1 MKAQLIKAGWWG
13 MLVSFLGS
21 LPLGT
26 QNIVAT
32 SISIHDGAQQA
43 TLFSFGSLF
52 IELICVRIALM
63 LINRISKQ
71 IKLFIVFK
79 WVTALLLLAFACG
92 SFIAAI
98 EMKSFGDT
106 IFTSY
111 HIHPFLLGMLLSIL
125 NPLHI
130 PFWLGWSNVLM
141 DKNILT
147 SAKQFPAYMM
157 GIGTGTILGFQVFIV
172 GGNYVIQQLSAHQS
186 AINWSIGIVLCIT
199 ACIEI
204 YKLIYKTPAAEASLA

>member
-1 MKAQLIKAGWWG
+1 MKSQAIKIGWWG
-13 MLVSFLGS
+13 MLISFLGS
-21 LPLGT
+21 LPIGT
-26 QNIVAT
+26 QNVVVT
-32 SISIHDGAQQA
+32 GISIHDGAQQA
-43 TLFSFGSLF
+43 TLFSFGSMI
-52 IELICVRIALM
+52 IELICVRISLS

-79 WVTALLLLAFACG
+79 WITALILLALAFG
-92 SFIAAI
+92 SFMAAI

-111 HIHPFLLGMLLSIL
+111 HIHPFLLGLLISTL

-147 SAKQFPAYMM
+147 SARQFPYYMM

-172 GGNYVIQQLSAHQS
+172 GGNYAIQQLSDHQS
-186 AINWSIGIVLCIT
+186 AINWTIGIVLCIT
-199 ACIEI
+199 AIVEI
-204 YKLIYKTPAAEASLA
+204 YKLIYKAPGTETSLA